1 MTLSAVEE
9 FNYVKGTPPVD
20 ISKSDDWWEQ
30 VQNQARLVLE
40 EAQEQYDAALSKD
53 LVELVDG
60 ACDIKYTQDYVRTIL
75 KHSGVDMD
83 LAYEEVC
90 KNNRGKYT
98 TSKELAERSRD
109 KYLKGFLVDCDIH
122 SVDVDNVTYYVVKRH
137 WDGKV
142 MKLEGH
148 HSPDIKKAIPEQL
161 VEALKP

>member
-1 MTLSAVEE
+1 MKLSAVEE

-30 VQNQARLVLE
+30 VQNQARLALE

-98 TSKELAERSRD
+98 TSKELAEKSR
-109 KYLKGFLVDCDIH
+109 YRLLKEAHVNCDIH
-122 SVDVDNVTYYVVKRH
+122 SVEVYGLTYYVVKRH

-148 HSPDIKKAIPEQL
+148 QSPDIKKAIPEHL
-161 VEALKP
+161 LEALKI